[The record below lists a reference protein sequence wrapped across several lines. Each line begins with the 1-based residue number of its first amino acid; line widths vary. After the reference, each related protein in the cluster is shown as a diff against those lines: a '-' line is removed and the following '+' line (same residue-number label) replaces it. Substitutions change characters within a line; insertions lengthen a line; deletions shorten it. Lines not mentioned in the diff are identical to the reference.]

1 MHELVCF
8 EYDRGYCL
16 MIFERRQYY
25 VVIESSDDRGL
36 AHQRLGAHCTEMV
49 SALNEETRRLEQKP
63 SA

>member
-1 MHELVCF
+1 
-8 EYDRGYCL
+8 